1 MRPRASLPRT
11 VWILGFVSLATDL
24 GSELALSLLP
34 LYLVGTLGASP
45 LLLGW
50 IEGLAEATALA
61 LKVCA
66 GSISD
71 ALRRRKPLIVGG
83 YALSALAKPLFPLAN
98 AIALVAGARVLD
110 RVGKGLRGAP
120 RDALL
125 ADVTPAE
132 QRGAAYG
139 LRQALD
145 TCGAVVGPLL
155 ALLLMLVLGGDARAA
170 LWFACVPGALAVAL
184 LVFGLEEPLERRT
197 SAAKG
202 RFAPTRANLHLL
214 RRTTGSVFLLGA
226 LLAFARSTEAFL
238 LLRAG
243 DLGAS
248 PTLVPLFLAEM
259 SLVYALA
266 AYPAGLLFDR
276 GRKRLSLV
284 LSLLV
289 LAVAHGCHAS
299 AGELPL
305 FAVGVG
311 LYGLHLGLSQGVLSA
326 WLAELAPA
334 ELRGTAFGL
343 FHLASAAGLLLSGAS
358 IGWIWQNWDPSAA
371 FALGAAAALL
381 TLALVERAA
390 PHTPAS
396 G

>member
-1 MRPRASLPRT
+1 MSARAPLPRT

-34 LYLVGTLGASP
+34 IYLVGTLGASP

-50 IEGLAEATALA
+50 IEGLAEATALV

-71 ALRRRKPLIVGG
+71 ALGRRKPLVVAG

-98 AIALVAGARVLD
+98 AVALVAGARVLD

-125 ADVTPAE
+125 ADVTPPA
-132 QRGAAYG
+132 QRGVAYG

-145 TCGAVVGPLL
+145 TCGALLGPLL
-155 ALLLMLVLGGDARAA
+155 ALLLMLALGGDARAA

-184 LVFGLEEPLERRT
+184 LLFGLEEPRERRT

-202 RFAPTRANLHLL
+202 RFAPTRANLRAL
-214 RRTTGSVFLLGA
+214 RRTTGRVFLLGA

-248 PTLVPLFLAEM
+248 ATWVPLFLAEM

-276 GRKRLSLV
+276 GRKHLSLV
-284 LSLLV
+284 LSLLA
-289 LAVAHGCHAS
+289 LAVAHGCHALAS
-299 AGELPL
+299 ELAL
-305 FAVGVG
+305 FAIGVA

-343 FHLASAAGLLLSGAS
+343 FHLASAAGLLAS
-358 IGWIWQNWDPSAA
+358 AVTFGWAWDRISPSAA
-371 FALGAAAALL
+371 FCVGAGMALIALVAAAQ
-381 TLALVERAA
+381 RR
-390 PHTPAS
+390 H
-396 G
+396 GRN